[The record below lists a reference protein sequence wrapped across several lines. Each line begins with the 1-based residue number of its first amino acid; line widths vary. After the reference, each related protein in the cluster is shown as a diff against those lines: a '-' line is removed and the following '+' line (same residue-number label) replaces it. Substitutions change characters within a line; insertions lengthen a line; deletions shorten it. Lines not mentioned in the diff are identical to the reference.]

1 MPQLPKTA
9 AQHAALHATMDITNP
24 ATAVNQTPVQTVQH
38 NAREECLKPV
48 PVVYGLAAQ
57 SALLI
62 RSVAVEAV
70 QLAHLVNTFIKTR
83 VKTIA

>member
-1 MPQLPKTA
+1 M
-9 AQHAALHATMDITNP
+9 MDITNP
-24 ATAVNQTPVQTVQH
+24 VTDVHQTLVQMAQN
-38 NAREECLKPV
+38 NALEECLKPV

-62 RSVAVEAV
+62 RSVAVDAV
-70 QLAHLVNTFIKTR
+70 QLAHLVNMFIKTR